1 MFLRRLAFLRL
12 VGRMEQVHWG
22 VHLYWGK
29 PSKLEPNLE
38 ASECSLFGVIK
49 FQFLNFSQ
57 QTDKLQASERRLAGI
72 ISSPLL
78 RCRLLLASQLVA
90 NCRGRRTVV
99 KFDRTAFLE
108 NNSSQEENNCTAG
121 EERHLYETEKDGCD
135 GECCSPP
142 PWGGRRGRALQV
154 QLWSSGTLEP

>member
-1 MFLRRLAFLRL
+1 MFWNYESMFLRRLAFLRL

-38 ASECSLFGVIK
+38 ASECSLFGVINSI
-49 FQFLNFSQ
+49 FNFSQ

-78 RCRLLLASQLVA
+78 RCRLLLASQLVT
-90 NCRGRRTVV
+90 NCRGRRTSV
-99 KFDRTAFLE
+99 KFDRSVFLKNKFLPKE
-108 NNSSQEENNCTAG
+108 NNWTAG
-121 EERHLYETEKDGCD
+121 EERHLYELRDDRER
-135 GECCSPP
+135 
-142 PWGGRRGRALQV
+142 WL
-154 QLWSSGTLEP
+154 

>member
-1 MFLRRLAFLRL
+1 MFWNYESMFLRRLAFLRL

-142 PWGGRRGRALQV
+142 P
-154 QLWSSGTLEP
+154 